1 MNFYWTFGIIIA
13 LALVFAIVAGNRR
26 PRG

>member
-1 MNFYWTFGIIIA
+1 MNFYWTFALIIA